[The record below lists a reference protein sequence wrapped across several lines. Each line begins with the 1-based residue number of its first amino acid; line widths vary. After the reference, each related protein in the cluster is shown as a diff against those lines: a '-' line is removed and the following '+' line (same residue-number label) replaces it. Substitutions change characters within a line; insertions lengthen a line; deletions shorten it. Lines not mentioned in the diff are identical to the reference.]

1 MKKNGADLMM
11 ILLYIPQAVYI
22 EQEKHGYGKY
32 YNCILWSVCSLLVM
46 IQYAPCVLVCQDWLL
61 AGIIFIIG
69 GPFFA
74 IVNVLEAILD
84 CIMPEGWDDETP
96 RM

>member
-1 MKKNGADLMM
+1 
-11 ILLYIPQAVYI
+11 
-22 EQEKHGYGKY
+22 
-32 YNCILWSVCSLLVM
+32 M
-46 IQYAPCVLVCQDWLL
+46 IQYAPMCVGMPRNDWLL

-84 CIMPEGWDDETP
+84 CIMPEGWDNDSET

>member
-1 MKKNGADLMM
+1 MEGIIIA
-11 ILLYIPQAVYI
+11 
-22 EQEKHGYGKY
+22 
-32 YNCILWSVCSLLVM
+32 ILWATCSLLVM
-46 IQYAPCVLVCQDWLL
+46 IQYAPYCQDMPTGDYIL

-84 CIMPEGWDDETP
+84 TIMPEGWDQDSGTG
-96 RM
+96 M

>member
-1 MKKNGADLMM
+1 MES
-11 ILLYIPQAVYI
+11 IVI
-22 EQEKHGYGKY
+22 
-32 YNCILWSVCSLLVM
+32 CILWSVCSLLVM
-46 IQYAPCVLVCQDWLL
+46 IQYAPMCANMPTKDRLL

-84 CIMPEGWDDETP
+84 CIMPEGWDDDETP

>member
-1 MKKNGADLMM
+1 MES
-11 ILLYIPQAVYI
+11 III
-22 EQEKHGYGKY
+22 
-32 YNCILWSVCSLLVM
+32 CILWSVCSLLVM
-46 IQYAPCVLVCQDWLL
+46 IQYAPMCVCMPTKDWLL
-61 AGIIFIIG
+61 ACIIFIIG

>member
-1 MKKNGADLMM
+1 MESIIIA
-11 ILLYIPQAVYI
+11 
-22 EQEKHGYGKY
+22 
-32 YNCILWSVCSLLVM
+32 ILWATCSLLIM
-46 IQYAPCVLVCQDWLL
+46 IQYAPYCSEMPIGDYLI

-74 IVNVLEAILD
+74 ITNVLESILD
-84 CIMPEGWDDETP
+84 VIMPEGWDNDDGP

>member
-1 MKKNGADLMM
+1 MES
-11 ILLYIPQAVYI
+11 III
-22 EQEKHGYGKY
+22 
-32 YNCILWSVCSLLVM
+32 CILWSVCSLLVM
-46 IQYAPCVLVCQDWLL
+46 IQYAPMCVNMPTKDWLL